1 MVKESFESFVFL
13 RGANCQHRY
22 CVLEVSLGPASMRP
36 ELSAALAN
44 PLAKPPRFGEP
55 GFDESPAAAWCWRYY
70 TEFRRNKHLDIS
82 SVSLWLLT
90 TLQPGRSHLCLDCL
104 DWYCIAFYI
113 EHLGTITL
121 TMLNYLDSSWSNL
134 HHFDKVVWLASD
146 LPQGLAAT
154 AFQRKVDGDR
164 VWKCTGGI
172 SPWPATMTRMYQEPA
187 RTAMNDISDGHDIEI
202 PRVFGPTHLG

>member
-70 TEFRRNKHLDIS
+70 TEFRRNKNLDIS

-104 DWYCIAFYI
+104 DWYCIAFL
-113 EHLGTITL
+113 HRTSW
-121 TMLNYLDSSWSNL
+121 NYNIDDVELSWFILIQFASFWQSCL
-134 HHFDKVVWLASD
+134 ISFWLAARIGSHGFSANSGWG
-146 LPQGLAAT
+146 PGL
-154 AFQRKVDGDR
+154 KVHRGNFAL
-164 VWKCTGGI
+164 T
-172 SPWPATMTRMYQEPA
+172 SY
-187 RTAMNDISDGHDIEI
+187 NDKNV
-202 PRVFGPTHLG
+202 PRACQDCHEWY